1 MTFLVFGVGVETS
14 IMQCCYQLVYG
25 VGGPRKS
32 GLYPP
37 CKCAPPVL
45 SLSLQYPSG
54 VGEVTHSP
62 LSSLPEPLG
71 GGGPS
76 SPELISSTTEPSG
89 VLAIII

>member
-1 MTFLVFGVGVETS
+1 MTFLAFGVGVETN

-32 GLYPP
+32 GLYSPHEHMPP
-37 CKCAPPVL
+37 FQ
-45 SLSLQYPSG
+45 SLSLQCPPG
-54 VGEVTHSP
+54 VGEVTRSP
-62 LSSLPEPLG
+62 LLSLPEPLG
-71 GGGPS
+71 EGGPS